1 MRKYMVEFLGTLFLV
16 FVIIATTGNYMAIG
30 LALAIA
36 VFLGGPISGAAYNPA
51 VALALY
57 SAGKL
62 SKLDLMP
69 YIIAQIG
76 GGLSGAYLATMI

>member
-16 FVIIATTGNYMAIG
+16 FVIFATGNYIAIG

-36 VFLGGPISGAAYNPA
+36 VFLGGPISGGAYNPA
-51 VALALY
+51 VALALF

-62 SKLDLMP
+62 SKMDLMP

-76 GGLSGAYLATMI
+76 GGLAGAYLATKI

>member
-1 MRKYMVEFLGTLFLV
+1 MREYLVEFIGTMFLV
-16 FVIIATTGNYMAIG
+16 FVILATNNYIAIG

-36 VFLGGPISGAAYNPA
+36 VMLGGGAYNPA
-51 VALALY
+51 VSLALF
-57 SAGKL
+57 SAGKM

-76 GGLSGAYLATMI
+76 GGLAGAHLANII

>member
-1 MRKYMVEFLGTLFLV
+1 MIEFLGTLFLV
-16 FVIIATTGNYMAIG
+16 FVIIATGNYMAIG
-30 LALAIA
+30 IALAIA

-51 VALALY
+51 VALALF

-62 SKLDLMP
+62 SKQDLMP

-76 GGLSGAYLATMI
+76 GGLAGAYLAAMA